1 MTTHFPFNKSIMD
14 HITRSKEINASS
26 MAHESLTDG
35 LELLQAAAKST
46 ASLKPLQDPEESDT
60 DFRARLDRFNDI
72 SNSYI
77 DAYDAIFRETLDIIN
92 QHDGLL
98 EAFEQALKSEKVE
111 QQHTSYK
118 EVNEG
123 NYHKYFV
130 KDFSNQ
136 VAKNYKKSLKKFEKL
151 PQKKK
156 YGNNQTY
163 IQFREMIWD
172 AQDVHGE
179 DVLNINKLFTDY
191 NSDDE
196 DFVEE
201 QIRES
206 FKCPLTKQF
215 FELPVTSK
223 ICHHS
228 FSCNAIMEV
237 IKSKNGR
244 TKCPIPACA
253 HEIRRRDLFADPELE
268 ERTKLARDRELRET
282 QAENATLDRL

>member
-1 MTTHFPFNKSIMD
+1 
-14 HITRSKEINASS
+14 

-60 DFRARLDRFNDI
+60 EFRARLDRFSEV
-72 SNSYI
+72 SNNYI
-77 DAYDAIFRETLDIIN
+77 NEYDTIFRETLDIIN

-98 EAFEQALKSEKVE
+98 ESFEQALKSEKVE
-111 QQHTSYK
+111 QQYTSYK
-118 EVNEG
+118 EVNEE
-123 NYHKYFV
+123 NYKKYFV
-130 KDFSNQ
+130 KNFPDQ
-136 VAKNYKKSLKKFEKL
+136 VSKNYKKALKKYEKL
-151 PQKKK
+151 SQKKK

-179 DVLNINKLFTDY
+179 EVLNINKLFTDY

-215 FELPVTSK
+215 FVSPVTSK
-223 ICHHS
+223 VCHHS
-228 FSCNAIMEV
+228 FSRDAIMEV
-237 IKSKNGR
+237 IQSRNGK

-253 HEIRRRDLFADPELE
+253 HEIRRMDLVADPELE
-268 ERTKLARDRELRET
+268 ERTKLARDREMRET
-282 QAENATLDRL
+282 LAENATLDRL